1 MPAHSSSRL
10 PAVLT
15 TLGPL
20 EAQDITDL
28 RPFLD
33 TVPDPRSRRG
43 CWYCLTSILI
53 VCACATISGAK
64 SIDEYAGWGQRASRT
79 LLNTIGVRP
88 HPLTWRRSPSA
99 ATIDRVLSAIDA
111 DALDTAIGAYLAQR
125 RKSTTTDTAQ
135 DTPAPR
141 LPAIALDGKA
151 LKGSAHLGQRR
162 RQPTGK
168 KQTRETVYA
177 LTSLDA
183 HQASPAE
190 LAAYVRGQ
198 WRIEN
203 SSHHI
208 RDVTFAED
216 ACTVHTG
223 SAPRA
228 MATLRNLANG
238 VLKTIGADN
247 IAKTTR
253 AIRDLPERA
262 LPFFGIS
269 DEPDP
274 SGT

>member
-1 MPAHSSSRL
+1 MR
-10 PAVLT
+10 
-15 TLGPL
+15 
-20 EAQDITDL
+20 
-28 RPFLD
+28 
-33 TVPDPRSRRG
+33 
-43 CWYCLTSILI
+43 
-53 VCACATISGAK
+53 
-64 SIDEYAGWGQRASRT
+64 
-79 LLNTIGVRP
+79 
-88 HPLTWRRSPSA
+88 
-99 ATIDRVLSAIDA
+99 
-111 DALDTAIGAYLAQR
+111 
-125 RKSTTTDTAQ
+125 
-135 DTPAPR
+135 APR
-141 LPAIALDGKA
+141 RAAYSTPNAHQQISTLPWSQIPIAHTHSETGHGRAESRSIKVMAIADSLGGIAFPHAKLA
-151 LKGSAHLGQRR
+151 LRVHRR